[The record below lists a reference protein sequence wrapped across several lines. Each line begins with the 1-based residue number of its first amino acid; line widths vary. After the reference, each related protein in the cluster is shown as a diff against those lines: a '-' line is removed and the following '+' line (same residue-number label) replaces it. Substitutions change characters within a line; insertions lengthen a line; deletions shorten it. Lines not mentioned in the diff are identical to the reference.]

1 MKNKHSFYLITALLL
16 LQTINARRTPL
27 RAKRMLLAELEE
39 QRPLFFVDKE
49 KPQPKEII
57 EDHTPK
63 QINSQ
68 NKPIDSV
75 ITTVRTAS
83 KTDAIS
89 KNFSPSVT
97 LSTLTKKINEL
108 IPLCAKLKLWQDL
121 NPENHTGSD
130 YTGNNITITID
141 MIDSGITNLK
151 NELADLYAAFNLTQ
165 EEPIENNTEP
175 TEVETVTSVDSNGE
189 QNDVIDDQ

>member
-49 KPQPKEII
+49 KPQPKEIV
-57 EDHTPK
+57 EDRTPK

-75 ITTVRTAS
+75 ITTVRTTS
-83 KTDAIS
+83 QTDAIS
-89 KNFSPSVT
+89 KNFSPSV
-97 LSTLTKKINEL
+97 LGLRVQKF
-108 IPLCAKLKLWQDL
+108 LCRWARLQ
-121 NPENHTGSD
+121 H
-130 YTGNNITITID
+130 
-141 MIDSGITNLK
+141 
-151 NELADLYAAFNLTQ
+151 
-165 EEPIENNTEP
+165 
-175 TEVETVTSVDSNGE
+175 
-189 QNDVIDDQ
+189 